1 MTNAIFDSALQGANR
16 SRQNLPPAVRDIDI
30 NRLFRAFVSQDDW
43 RRPELTAFVEA
54 SSRESAVKKI
64 AGIIAL
70 IEFRK
75 AEEITER
82 IYNLTSA
89 EELIA
94 ENISEE
100 PAKRLF
106 ETGWSG
112 GKVTCWV
119 RAPLVLT
126 PNPGP
131 LLAVWAHIMDVR
143 K

>member
-1 MTNAIFDSALQGANR
+1 
-16 SRQNLPPAVRDIDI
+16 
-30 NRLFRAFVSQDDW
+30 
-43 RRPELTAFVEA
+43 VEA
-54 SSRESAVKKI
+54 SSHESAVKKI
-64 AGIIAL
+64 AGVIAL

-75 AEEITER
+75 AEDVIER

-126 PNPGP
+126 PKQGP
-131 LLAVWAHIMDVR
+131 LLAVWARIMEGP